1 MFTTEEYIH
10 LHSSPYYKT
19 VHSANPW
26 SLEIYTIVNK
36 MLHQN
41 VQLSLV
47 IGWIGTGLTVEW
59 DHVEHYMGPLTVVS

>member
-1 MFTTEEYIH
+1 M
-10 LHSSPYYKT
+10 
-19 VHSANPW
+19 HSANPW

-47 IGWIGTGLTVEW
+47 IGWIGTGLTVEC